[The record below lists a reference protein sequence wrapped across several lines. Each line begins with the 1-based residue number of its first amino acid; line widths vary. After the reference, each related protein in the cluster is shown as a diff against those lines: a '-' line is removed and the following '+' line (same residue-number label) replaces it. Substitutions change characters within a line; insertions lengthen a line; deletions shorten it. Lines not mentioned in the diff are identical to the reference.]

1 MINKYILLMINKINT
16 LYKLGEIITDNIH
29 SEIPLKDLS
38 NIVSS
43 YDGTDWKNHIIIDEK
58 IPY

>member
-1 MINKYILLMINKINT
+1 MINKINT